1 MDGAAEL
8 VAALCIGLDEDQG
21 PLAPGGAARPSAE
34 AVVAA
39 VRAGASDEILAARF
53 ADLDQ
58 ALADTGVAGGL
69 DAGAFRSDTVGYRRL
84 PGVTARAIHTVFR
97 CPGEPR
103 CARLEPAGRA
113 ARQNPPTCAVHGG
126 PLEQEQHRFDRI
138 HS

>member
-8 VAALCIGLDEDQG
+8 MAALCVALDEEEG
-21 PLAPGGAARPSAE
+21 PLSPAGGARQSAE

-39 VRAGASDEILAARF
+39 VREGAGDEVLTARF

-58 ALADTGVAGGL
+58 TLADAGVAGGL
-69 DAGAFRSDTVGYRRL
+69 DAGAFRSDAAGFRRL
-84 PGVTARAIHTVFR
+84 PGVAARAIHTVFR

-113 ARQNPPTCAVHGG
+113 ARQNPPTCAVHRA
-126 PLEQEQHRFDRI
+126 LMEQEQHRFDRI
-138 HS
+138 HC